1 MNDIT
6 VIYYTSNYMTGKFI
20 EKTKEQ
26 LLSVIG
32 DLPLI
37 SVSHKPMNFGTNICV
52 GDVGRSHLNIY
63 RQILIG
69 AKAAKTKYVSLAEDD
84 ILYSAEHFREKRP
97 EPGHFLYDMNKWSI
111 FTWTQP
117 PIFSMRRRMV
127 VNHLI
132 AERDMIVEA
141 MEERFNTYNALEF
154 GSDES
159 KINLSHWGDPGRYE
173 RQLKVTVRPTQKFY
187 ASKPGVV
194 FTHPDAFGYVS
205 RGKKKLLGKERSDW
219 LPDWGTAKEIMGQY
233 YG

>member
-1 MNDIT
+1 MEIGLYNIDSKMPNYVLMKISTWHKSQSDT
-6 VIYYTSNYMTGKFI
+6 VNWYSPV
-20 EKTKEQ
+20 EA
-26 LLSVIG
+26 
-32 DLPLI
+32 PLFDKVYA
-37 SVSHKPMNFGTNICV
+37 S
-52 GDVGRSHLNIY
+52 
-63 RQILIG
+63 
-69 AKAAKTKYVSLAEDD
+69 
-84 ILYSAEHFREKRP
+84 
-97 EPGHFLYDMNKWSI
+97 SI

-173 RQLKVTVRPTQKFY
+173 KHLKVTVRPTQKFY
-187 ASKPGVV
+187 ASKPGIV

-205 RGKKKLLGKERSDW
+205 RGKKKLLGKERTDW
-219 LPDWGTAKEIMGQY
+219 LPDWGTAAEIMGQY
-233 YG
+233 YQEGQNT